1 MECKVIKKIDEL
13 IRNYVYSLTY
23 KLYAII
29 YLIVRSLVV
38 QHIYLNKSMSFHKN
52 INILKLDIIY

>member
-1 MECKVIKKIDEL
+1 MECKVIKKLDEL

-52 INILKLDIIY
+52 INFFKLDTVY